1 MRTERIRQEI
11 KLQMEEQLVMQQWEA
26 YEDQWRALL
35 SSNGPIT
42 FKDIPWPL
50 EIGPTDVKQLTP
62 ANISKF
68 LLASLRVRQNKV
80 TQKERIRASLLRWH
94 PDKLAS
100 VLRRV
105 VEGDI
110 EAVREGVG
118 AVFMCLNVLQQEK

>member
-1 MRTERIRQEI
+1 
-11 KLQMEEQLVMQQWEA
+11 MEEQLVMQQWEA

-110 EAVREGVG
+110 EAVREG
-118 AVFMCLNVLQQEK
+118 